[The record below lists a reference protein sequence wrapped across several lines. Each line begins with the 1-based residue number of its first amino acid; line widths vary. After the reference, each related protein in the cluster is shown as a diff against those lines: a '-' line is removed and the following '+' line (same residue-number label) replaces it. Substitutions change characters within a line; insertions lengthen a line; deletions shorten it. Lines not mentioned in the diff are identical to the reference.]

1 MRKESIAALL
11 FKAGATP
18 KEMKLYDAGGSTERE
33 TETVVIPRINIV
45 YLPAARR
52 IEPCATWRLSARD
65 ARNRLPFAGPALHP
79 IVVLRALRYPFQ
91 FSSFHACAKLLFLL
105 RMRAKFTQ
113 ASLAPKPCHS
123 LPLREQKP
131 Q

>member
-79 IVVLRALRYPFQ
+79 IVVLRALQYPFQ
-91 FSSFHACAKLLFLL
+91 FPPSTHKLSFFS
-105 RMRAKFTQ
+105 
-113 ASLAPKPCHS
+113 ASDA
-123 LPLREQKP
+123 R
-131 Q
+131 